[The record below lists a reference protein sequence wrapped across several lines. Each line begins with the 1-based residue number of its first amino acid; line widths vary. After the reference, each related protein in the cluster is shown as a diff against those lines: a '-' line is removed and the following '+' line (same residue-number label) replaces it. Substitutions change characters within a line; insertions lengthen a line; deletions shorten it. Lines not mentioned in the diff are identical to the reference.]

1 MYGLFT
7 LAAAR
12 ASRKK
17 RSMTIAEFA
26 SSAASTLTATLLPML
41 MFSAS

>member
-17 RSMTIAEFA
+17 RSMTMAEFA
-26 SSAASTLTATLLPML
+26 SSAARTLTASFLPMVR
-41 MFSAS
+41 FSAS